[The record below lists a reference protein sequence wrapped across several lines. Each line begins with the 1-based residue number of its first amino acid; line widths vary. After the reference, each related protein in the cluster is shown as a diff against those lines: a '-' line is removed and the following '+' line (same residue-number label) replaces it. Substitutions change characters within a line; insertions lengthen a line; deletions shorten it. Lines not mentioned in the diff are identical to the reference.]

1 MDHHWLNWLEDA
13 LPSVELAFLTPGE
26 RQAWRDSREG
36 FARGAAELRRLKTL
50 QEDVRWGRARLS
62 EEQQERLRQF
72 LAARGETTAGDR
84 FVLNTLRGRARERQR
99 FWLGLPLGLLG
110 AVAAGWLA
118 AGASRQGSTG
128 EAGRDSLGQ

>member
-1 MDHHWLNWLEDA
+1 M
-13 LPSVELAFLTPGE
+13 
-26 RQAWRDSREG
+26 Q
-36 FARGAAELRRLKTL
+36 
-50 QEDVRWGRARLS
+50 WGRAKLA

-72 LAARGETTAGDR
+72 LASRGETTAGDR

-118 AGASRQGSTG
+118 SSASRPGSTR
-128 EAGRDSLGQ
+128 EAGRDSLVR